1 LDSHVHTKFAKF
13 IVEEIKFLI
22 VRNEKNYLVKQY
34 TIVIGIGV
42 GAIVIMGIIFG
53 MDILKLS
60 VTIQEYDIFVDP
72 ILDKQSLF
80 VMGRVTIQ
88 NTGSQSL
95 TNVRVNFGDGDTLDL
110 GTMKTG
116 QKIIVS
122 PPPENSM
129 QFVSADNDVFVS
141 KSYREMPKMVG
152 MMGS

>member
-1 LDSHVHTKFAKF
+1 M
-13 IVEEIKFLI
+13 
-22 VRNEKNYLVKQY
+22 KQY
-34 TIVIGIGV
+34 TVIIAVGIG
-42 GAIVIMGIIFG
+42 AIAVMGVIFG
-53 MDILKLS
+53 VDILKLS
-60 VTIQEYDIFVDP
+60 VSTQDYDIFVDP

-95 TNVRVNFGDGDTLDL
+95 TNVHVNFGDGDILDL
-110 GTMKTG
+110 GTLKAG

-129 QFVSADNDVFVS
+129 EFVMISADNDIFVN
-141 KSYREMPKMVG
+141 KAYREMPKMVG